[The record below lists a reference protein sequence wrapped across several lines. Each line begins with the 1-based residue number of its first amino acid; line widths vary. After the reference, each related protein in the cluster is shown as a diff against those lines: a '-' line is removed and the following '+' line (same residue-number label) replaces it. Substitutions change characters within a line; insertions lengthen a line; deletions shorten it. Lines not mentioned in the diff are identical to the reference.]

1 MRLIGSRGEQI
12 GVVDRNEALN
22 MAADEGLDLVE
33 VSPNAEPPVCK
44 IMDYGK
50 YLYQKKRKVRQS
62 SQKQATTQMK
72 ELRFRP
78 ETDPHDLEIKVNK
91 ARKFLEKGN
100 RVQFTVFFRG
110 RQMMH
115 RDQGYEALESV
126 TEALDDIAKVE
137 REPKFSGK
145 RLTMVVAP
153 IKA

>member
-1 MRLIGSRGEQI
+1 VRLIGSRGEQI

>member
-1 MRLIGSRGEQI
+1 
-12 GVVDRNEALN
+12 